1 MFCGILRANRWK
13 TESHMATLTVP
24 ETPQASE
31 TDRALEREF
40 RQLADQ
46 WYEETRF
53 LSSTSEIV
61 SKETYYQIVA
71 LGRRVIPLILQ
82 ELQERGGHWFLALR
96 ALTKDDPVNPQDRG
110 NMRKMTQAWLDWGRR
125 HNQI

>member
-1 MFCGILRANRWK
+1 
-13 TESHMATLTVP
+13 MATLTNP
-24 ETPQASE
+24 EAHQQAGE
-31 TDRALEREF
+31 ADNELEREF
-40 RQLADQ
+40 RQLTDQ

-61 SKETYYQIVA
+61 SRETYYQIVA
-71 LGRRVIPLILQ
+71 LGRRVIPLILR

-96 ALTKDDPVNPQDRG
+96 ALTKEDPVNPQDRG
-110 NMRKMTQAWLDWGRR
+110 NMRRMTQAWLDWGRN

>member
-1 MFCGILRANRWK
+1 
-13 TESHMATLTVP
+13 MATLTIQ
-24 ETPQASE
+24 EGQQQASE
-31 TDRALEREF
+31 ADHELEREF
-40 RQLADQ
+40 RQLTDQ

-71 LGRRVIPLILQ
+71 LGRRVIPLILR

-96 ALTKDDPVNPQDRG
+96 ALTKADPVNPQDRG
-110 NMRKMTQAWLDWGRR
+110 NMRRMTQAWLDWGRNN
-125 HNQI
+125 NQI

>member
-1 MFCGILRANRWK
+1 MARDFWPLSSERQP
-13 TESHMATLTVP
+13 HMSTLTIQDAQ
-24 ETPQASE
+24 QAGE
-31 TDRALEREF
+31 ADRELEREF
-40 RQLADQ
+40 RQLTDQ

-71 LGRRVIPLILQ
+71 LGRRVIPLILR

-96 ALTKDDPVNPQDRG
+96 ALTKDDPVDQQDRG
-110 NMRKMTQAWLDWGRR
+110 NTKRMTQAWLDWGKR

>member
-1 MFCGILRANRWK
+1 M
-13 TESHMATLTVP
+13 STLTIQDAP
-24 ETPQASE
+24 QQASE
-31 TDRALEREF
+31 ADDELEREF
-40 RQLADQ
+40 RQLTDQ

-71 LGRRVIPLILQ
+71 LGKRVIPLILR
-82 ELQERGGHWFLALR
+82 ELQERNGHWFLALR
-96 ALTKDDPVNPQDRG
+96 ALTKDDPVGPQDRG
-110 NMRKMTQAWLDWGRR
+110 NMRRMTQAWLDWGKK

>member
-1 MFCGILRANRWK
+1 M
-13 TESHMATLTVP
+13 STLTIQDAQQ
-24 ETPQASE
+24 QASDDNHELE
-31 TDRALEREF
+31 TEF
-40 RQLADQ
+40 RRLTDQ

-71 LGRRVIPLILQ
+71 LGKRVTPLILR
-82 ELQERGGHWFLALR
+82 ELEERGGHWFLALR
-96 ALTKDDPVNPQDRG
+96 ALTKDDPVNQQDRG
-110 NMRKMTQAWLDWGRR
+110 NMRKMTQAWLDWGKR

>member
-1 MFCGILRANRWK
+1 
-13 TESHMATLTVP
+13 MATLTIP
-24 ETPQASE
+24 EPQQQASDADE
-31 TDRALEREF
+31 DLEREF

-71 LGRRVIPLILQ
+71 MGRKVIPHILRD
-82 ELQERGGHWFLALR
+82 LQERGVHWFLALR
-96 ALTKDDPVNPQDRG
+96 AITKTDPVEPQDRG
-110 NMRKMTQAWLDWGRR
+110 NVRLMTQAWLDWGKR
-125 HNQI
+125 HDQTHA

>member
-1 MFCGILRANRWK
+1 
-13 TESHMATLTVP
+13 MATLTIQDAQQQP
-24 ETPQASE
+24 SEADCELETK
-31 TDRALEREF
+31 F
-40 RQLADQ
+40 RQLTDQ

-61 SKETYYQIVA
+61 SKETYYQIIA
-71 LGRRVIPLILQ
+71 LGRRVIPLILR

-96 ALTKDDPVNPQDRG
+96 ALTKEDPVNPKDRG
-110 NMRKMTQAWLDWGRR
+110 NRRRMTQAWLDWGKN

>member
-1 MFCGILRANRWK
+1 MDKGFSPLFWEIQ
-13 TESHMATLTVP
+13 SHMSTLTIQDAQQ
-24 ETPQASE
+24 QASE
-31 TDRALEREF
+31 ADRELEREF
-40 RQLADQ
+40 RQLTDQ

-71 LGRRVIPLILQ
+71 LGRRVIPLILR

-96 ALTKDDPVNPQDRG
+96 ALTKDDPVDQQDRG
-110 NMRKMTQAWLDWGRR
+110 NMRRMKQAWLDWGKR

>member
-1 MFCGILRANRWK
+1 
-13 TESHMATLTVP
+13 MATLTVP
-24 ETPQASE
+24 ETQQQASE
-31 TDRALEREF
+31 ADDELEREF
-40 RQLADQ
+40 RQLTDQ
-46 WYEETRF
+46 WYAETRF

-71 LGRRVIPLILQ
+71 LGRRAIPLILR

-110 NMRKMTQAWLDWGRR
+110 NMRRMTQAWLDWGRN